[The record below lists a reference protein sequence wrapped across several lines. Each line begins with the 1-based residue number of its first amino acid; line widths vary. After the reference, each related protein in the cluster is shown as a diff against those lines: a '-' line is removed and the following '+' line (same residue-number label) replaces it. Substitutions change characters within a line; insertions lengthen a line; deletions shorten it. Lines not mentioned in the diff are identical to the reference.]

1 MVFGFFQ
8 KPTFEDHFDRLD
20 EKLWDAHGLIFDL
33 DRLSLEITNE
43 ICHEQFELRK
53 KHTWLRK
60 KLVSVLSEGLW
71 IAKQAIKTSNKDP
84 DKLFE
89 LKMRINADNWAKQ
102 ITEQEWR
109 DGNSGF
115 YFKDPKTSEG
125 WINLYIKGFIAQY
138 NECFPPSSDY
148 RIGIRLLPESVE
160 NKIKHPE
167 ATIPPKLV
175 ICPKCGAGNRV
186 MNYDPSRFRPKCG
199 KCGSKWDPLS
209 KKNLHEQQNPQKN
222 NTETEVQTLV
232 LTCRFCSH
240 QNRIKGGYEGFTE
253 KEWPRCESC
262 GARL

>member
-1 MVFGFFQ
+1 MNTSICLLARFDMGDSLIGTPSAIFFYLGLCLAFLGYRKENRLLMGVGGFIAVYFPLI
-8 KPTFEDHFDRLD
+8 KIHLD
-20 EKLWDAHGLIFDL
+20 KSG
-33 DRLSLEITNE
+33 
-43 ICHEQFELRK
+43 
-53 KHTWLRK
+53 
-60 KLVSVLSEGLW
+60 VLSVPIIITLLIIGL
-71 IAKQAIKTSNKDP
+71 KNCFNEESDGKVES
-84 DKLFE
+84 
-89 LKMRINADNWAKQ
+89 
-102 ITEQEWR
+102 
-109 DGNSGF
+109 DGNSN
-115 YFKDPKTSEG
+115 KNPPQIPKERKSE
-125 WINLYIKGFIAQY
+125 
-138 NECFPPSSDY
+138 P
-148 RIGIRLLPESVE
+148 PESS
-160 NKIKHPE
+160 
-167 ATIPPKLV
+167 IPPKLV